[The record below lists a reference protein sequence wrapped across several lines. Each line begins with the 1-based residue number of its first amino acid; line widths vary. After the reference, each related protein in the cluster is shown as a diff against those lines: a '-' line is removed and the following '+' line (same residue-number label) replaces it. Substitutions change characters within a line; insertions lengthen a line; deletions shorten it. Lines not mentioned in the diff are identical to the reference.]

1 MELLER
7 LKKFHEIEGVSYK
20 IIAQTIGISI
30 GVMYNYTSGI
40 RDLKDHVQDALDEYL
55 VSKGY
60 QKWEVYNAKIKYKY

>member
-40 RDLKDHVQDALDEYL
+40 RDLKDHVARNLDEYL
-55 VSKGY
+55 KSKGY
-60 QKWEVYNAKIKYKY
+60 

>member
-1 MELLER
+1 MEMLER

-60 QKWEVYNAKIKYKY
+60 

>member
-55 VSKGY
+55 ASKGY
-60 QKWEVYNAKIKYKY
+60 

>member
-60 QKWEVYNAKIKYKY
+60 